1 MAYSE
6 RHGSR
11 EGSILIVLMN
21 GNTANDLTCDPVESS
36 SHLCTATPENSL
48 SSCSLKIISGSRPH
62 LSMSCP
68 MGPRGVVSA
77 CLGERGG

>member
-36 SHLCTATPENSL
+36 SHLCTATPGPESRSARVCR
-48 SSCSLKIISGSRPH
+48 SSYTSEAPH
-62 LSMSCP
+62 IW
-68 MGPRGVVSA
+68 
-77 CLGERGG
+77 